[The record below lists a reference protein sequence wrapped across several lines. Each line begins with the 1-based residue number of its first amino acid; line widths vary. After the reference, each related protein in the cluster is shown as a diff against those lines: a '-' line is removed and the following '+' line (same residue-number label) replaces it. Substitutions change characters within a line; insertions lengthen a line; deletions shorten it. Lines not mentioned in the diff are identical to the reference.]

1 MAFHGPSFR
10 WYAQESFNPH
20 QEIIVNSKI
29 TAAVSVVVGAAVIV
43 ALTLWVA
50 SFTLFAGATGAGPST
65 TTLTLL
71 QAEPRI
77 EKVDAGKEGVLT
89 FIEGDLTT
97 VAGADAG
104 ELAGSI
110 LTVEIAEGD
119 QGEFEARSRSRTFN
133 TPDGQIEVA
142 GLAFYPLTERK
153 LAQGQ
158 PVVVSITGGTGKYIG
173 VTGEV
178 QTTHLPDGTFEHV
191 FTFVTR

>member
-1 MAFHGPSFR
+1 LLRSGVL
-10 WYAQESFNPH
+10 QTPH

-50 SFTLFAGATGAGPST
+50 SFTLFAGATGAGMST

-77 EKVDAGKEGVLT
+77 EKVDAGKDGVLT

-119 QGEFEARSRSRTFN
+119 QGEFEARSRSLTFN

-142 GLAFYPLTERK
+142 GLAYYPIGERK
-153 LAQGQ
+153 LAQAQ

-173 VTGEV
+173 VSGEV

-191 FTFVTR
+191 FTFVKR

>member
-1 MAFHGPSFR
+1 M
-10 WYAQESFNPH
+10 
-20 QEIIVNSKI
+20 NSKI
-29 TAAVSVVVGAAVIV
+29 TAAVTVVVGAVVIV

-50 SFTLFAGATGAGPST
+50 SFTLFAGSAGNAQST

-97 VAGADAG
+97 VSGADAG

-119 QGEFEARSRSRTFN
+119 QGEFEARSRSLTFN
-133 TPDGQIEVA
+133 TPEGQIEVA

-158 PVVVSITGGTGKYIG
+158 PVVVAITGGTGKYIG

-178 QTTHLPDGTFEHV
+178 QTTHLPDGTFEHI